1 MTKEEFLAL
10 ASQEWEKLSTFQ
22 TESSFCEYEKK
33 FDANWINLG
42 RTVLEASISQAGGDR
57 RKKKISKPLRSDNDI
72 A

>member
-22 TESSFCEYEKK
+22 TESSFYEYEKK

-57 RKKKISKPLRSDNDI
+57 RKKKNSKPLRSDNDI